1 MRLVCSDWSH
11 KSPWTGWHIVTAIYF
26 SVLEAEIPRTRGQ
39 KIQRLVR
46 FCFWFTYGHLLAV
59 SSRGRWMRE
68 LPGFLLWGHS
78 LHSQGLC
85 SHLLIT
91 SQRYHLQTPSQQRLD
106 FNTWISGDTVIPSI
120 ALMPYQDPSPVK
132 NLVLQHKFEL
142 RVRHNNKGSVILPPG
157 PSLRSAEAIT
167 GATSAQLFP
176 LPNLDSSPL
185 PPLSVDSKGTP

>member
-59 SSRGRWMRE
+59 SSRGRWVRE

-91 SQRYHLQTPSQQRLD
+91 SQRSHLQTPSQQRLD

-120 ALMPYQDPSPVK
+120 ALMPYQDTSPVK

-157 PSLRSAEAIT
+157 PSLGSAEAIT
-167 GATSAQLFP
+167 GATSKLSFSPSPILILLHFFP
-176 LPNLDSSPL
+176 
-185 PPLSVDSKGTP
+185 

>member
-1 MRLVCSDWSH
+1 MDTDEASLFKLISQITLDWVTYSDSH
-11 KSPWTGWHIVTAIYF
+11 LFLSSG
-26 SVLEAEIPRTRGQ
+26 LNCEIPRTRGQ
-39 KIQRLVR
+39 KIQCLVR

-59 SSRGRWMRE
+59 SSRGRWVRE

-91 SQRYHLQTPSQQRLD
+91 SQRYYLQTPSQQRLD
-106 FNTWISGDTVIPSI
+106 FNTWVSGDTIIPSI
-120 ALMPYQDPSPVK
+120 ALMPYQDPSPAK

-142 RVRHNNKGSVILPPG
+142 RVRHNNRGSVILPPG

-167 GATSAQLFP
+167 GATSKLNFSP
-176 LPNLDSSPL
+176 SPILILHFLP
-185 PPLSVDSKGTP
+185 